1 MSNKK
6 DVKDILKEQGQEDQG
21 YAIIAYYE
29 DLKEIDNY
37 NQSPQE
43 YFYHKNHVQAL
54 IKITKDAIL
63 HGLAEDQRN
72 EYIEGSSVWPTLNER
87 EKNKVLEEFS
97 SLSDFI
103 SIISDAYENN
113 TPVPISYLPSLNQRI
128 LNSDLKPDIKDD
140 LRKKF
145 DKIVDISIANGRH
158 ATRLSYPGEKSSR
171 IVHDAIYIRPDH
183 SKLFCT
189 SSSNGEIRT
198 LLNQIYNYSISSRAK
213 DEHIRQIM
221 DLCEIINFQ
230 DANRF
235 IKFSNDYVFD
245 METQEIKTYTE
256 TMFIIKKFDFN
267 YDPDAK
273 CERWIKFLASSVD
286 VSDIPVLQEFF
297 GYIFYYGLP
306 AQNFLILKGPTR
318 SGKGTTLRALIGLI
332 GNGNF
337 SAVPASALF
346 SKDDQGHNLASL
358 EGKMVNV
365 DGETPPNDL
374 NHISNLKKFSGMDL
388 IWANEKYQIPHAFI
402 YTGKLVFAL
411 NSLPKIKLNDQ
422 EIDSFFSRILIIN
435 YTKSHTEDQN
445 THLVDELMEEL
456 PGIFNWAMDGLTRLK
471 GNDFKFSNIQNLEEK
486 QRLYTLESDPLK
498 VFSDEWIVSGNEE
511 YTPESL
517 FTEFNSFCS
526 QNFIDPS
533 MNVKSLRSF
542 QLKISDILKAREDL
556 KFEKIRSGHSNST
569 VYTGISIK
577 KPDLPKTETTEKKET
592 NLEESEQ
599 GPRIMDYRYG
609 DMETE
614 PLYYRLNKDFNK
626 FDGAFFYGGHITV
639 DSVRK
644 IMVPG
649 TSDVAYALYK
659 LRIPKHAKDSDY
671 PKGWLRFTTSA
682 EPLDE
687 KAYNALSRGDQK

>member
-1 MSNKK
+1 MPNKK
-6 DVKDILKEQGQEDQG
+6 DIKKILAKQKYESKN
-21 YAIIAYYE
+21 YYE
-29 DLKEIDNY
+29 DYREIDNY
-37 NQSPQE
+37 NQHPGA
-43 YFYHKNHVQAL
+43 YFYHDNHVKAL
-54 IKITKDAIL
+54 IKITKDAISS
-63 HGLAEDQRN
+63 GLPEDQIN
-72 EYIEGSSVWPTLNER
+72 EYLEGSSVWPTLNEK

-97 SLSDFI
+97 PLSDFI
-103 SIISDAYENN
+103 SIIFDTYENN
-113 TPVPISYLPSLNQRI
+113 KPLQISDLGPIYQKI

-145 DKIVDISIANGRH
+145 DKIVDISITKGLN

-171 IVHDAIYIRPDH
+171 IVHDEIYIRPDY
-183 SKLFCT
+183 SKLFST

-198 LLNQIYNYSISSRAK
+198 LLNQIYNSISSRAK

-230 DANRF
+230 DANRY

-245 METQEIKTYTE
+245 METQEIIQYSE
-256 TMFIIKKFDFN
+256 AMFIIKKFDFN
-267 YDPDAK
+267 YDTDAK
-273 CERWIKFLASSVD
+273 CDKWVKFLGSSVD
-286 VSDIPVLQEFF
+286 ENGIPVLQEFF
-297 GYIFYYGLP
+297 GYIFYYELP

-318 SGKGTTLRALIGLI
+318 SGKGTTLRVLIGLI

-445 THLVDELMEEL
+445 THLADELMEEL
-456 PGIFNWAMDGLTRLK
+456 PGVFNWAMEGLKRLK
-471 GNDFKFSNIQNLEEK
+471 SNDFKFSNIQNLEEK

-498 VFSDEWIVSGNEE
+498 VFSDEVIIPGDCEIKPEE
-511 YTPESL
+511 LYKL
-517 FTEFNSFCS
+517 FKEFCEKN
-526 QNFIDPS
+526 NIDPS
-533 MNVKSLRSF
+533 MNVKNLLSF
-542 QLKISDILKAREDL
+542 QRQINNILKMREDIHF
-556 KFEKIRSGHSNST
+556 KKNRKGHDNST
-569 VYTGISIK
+569 IYSGFSIK
-577 KPDLPKTETTEKKET
+577 KPEQPKTETIDKGEINSEK
-592 NLEESEQ
+592 SEQ
-599 GPRIMDYRYG
+599 PDHRKTMKRSIHYYQLNANFDRYG
-609 DMETE
+609 FGFFQNSDIEMQGSRT
-614 PLYYRLNKDFNK
+614 YY
-626 FDGAFFYGGHITV
+626 Y
-639 DSVRK
+639 
-644 IMVPG
+644 
-649 TSDVAYALYK
+649 
-659 LRIPKHAKDSDY
+659 KDSTKTKYMLYQLLMPEEPENTPD
-671 PKGWLRFTTSA
+671 GWFSFLKDSRELSS
-682 EPLDE
+682 E
-687 KAYNALSRGDQK
+687 KEYNALSRGDQQ

>member
-1 MSNKK
+1 MPNKK
-6 DVKDILKEQGQEDQG
+6 DIKKILAKQKYESKN
-21 YAIIAYYE
+21 YYE
-29 DLKEIDNY
+29 DYREIDNY
-37 NQSPQE
+37 NQHPGA
-43 YFYHKNHVQAL
+43 YFYHDNHVKAL
-54 IKITKDAIL
+54 IKITKDAISS
-63 HGLAEDQRN
+63 GLPEDQIN
-72 EYIEGSSVWPTLNER
+72 EYLEGSSVWPTLNEK

-97 SLSDFI
+97 PLSDFI
-103 SIISDAYENN
+103 SIIFDTYENN
-113 TPVPISYLPSLNQRI
+113 KPLQISDLGPIYQKI

-145 DKIVDISIANGRH
+145 DKIVDISITKGLN

-171 IVHDAIYIRPDH
+171 IVHDEIYIRPDY
-183 SKLFCT
+183 SKLFST

-198 LLNQIYNYSISSRAK
+198 LLNQIYNSISSRAK

-230 DANRF
+230 DANRY

-245 METQEIKTYTE
+245 METQEIIQYSE
-256 TMFIIKKFDFN
+256 AMFIIKKFDFN
-267 YDPDAK
+267 YDTDAK
-273 CERWIKFLASSVD
+273 CDKWVKFLGSSVD
-286 VSDIPVLQEFF
+286 ENGIPVLQEFF
-297 GYIFYYGLP
+297 GYIFYYELP

-318 SGKGTTLRALIGLI
+318 SGKGTTLRVLIGLI

-388 IWANEKYQIPHAFI
+388 IWANEKYQIPHAFV

-435 YTKSHTEDQN
+435 YTKSHTDDQN
-445 THLVDELMEEL
+445 THLADELMEEL

-517 FTEFNSFCS
+517 FAEFNSFCS

-577 KPDLPKTETTEKKET
+577 KPDLPKTETTDKKET
-592 NLEESEQ
+592 NLEESDQ
-599 GPRIMDYRYG
+599 GPMIMDYRYG

-626 FDGAFFYGGHITV
+626 FDDAFFYGGHIIV

-649 TSDVAYALYK
+649 TSNVAYALYK

-682 EPLDE
+682 EPLVCLYFE
-687 KAYNALSRGDQK
+687 QRN

>member
-6 DVKDILKEQGQEDQG
+6 DIKDILKEQREEDQG
-21 YAIIAYYE
+21 YAITAYYE

-37 NQSPQE
+37 NQHPGA
-43 YFYHKNHVQAL
+43 YFYHDGHVKAL
-54 IKITKDAIL
+54 IKITKDALL
-63 HGLAEDQRN
+63 HGLAEDQKN
-72 EYIEGSSVWPTLNER
+72 EYIEGSSVWPTLNDK
-87 EKNKVLEEFS
+87 EKNKVLQEFS
-97 SLSDFI
+97 PLSDFI
-103 SIISDAYENN
+103 SIISDAYEDN
-113 TPVPISYLPSLNQRI
+113 TPVPISDLPSLYQRI

-145 DKIVDISIANGRH
+145 DKIVDLSITKGFH
-158 ATRLSYPGEKSSR
+158 GTRLSYPGEKSSR
-171 IVHDAIYIRPDH
+171 IVHDAIYIRPN
-183 SKLFCT
+183 SFKLFST
-189 SSSNGEIRT
+189 SSSNVEIRI
-198 LLNQIYNYSISSRAK
+198 LLNQIYISISSRAK

-221 DLCEIINFQ
+221 DLSEIINFQ

-235 IKFSNDYVFD
+235 IKFKNDYVFD
-245 METQEIKTYTE
+245 IETQEIIPYTE

-267 YDPDAK
+267 YNPDAK
-273 CERWIKFLASSVD
+273 CDRWVKFLGSSVD
-286 VSDIPVLQEFF
+286 ENDIPVLQEFF

-318 SGKGTTLRALIGLI
+318 SGKGTTLRVLISLI
-332 GNGNF
+332 GNGNI

-374 NHISNLKKFSGMDL
+374 NHISNLKKFTGMDL

-445 THLVDELMEEL
+445 THLADELIEEL
-456 PGIFNWAMDGLTRLK
+456 PGIFNWAMDGLKRLK
-471 GNDFKFSNIQNLEEK
+471 SNDFKFSNIQNLEEK

-498 VFSDEWIVSGNEE
+498 VFSDEWIVPGNEE

-569 VYTGISIK
+569 AYTGISIK
-577 KPDLPKTETTEKKET
+577 TPDLPKTETTDKKET
-592 NLEESEQ
+592 NLEKSEHA
-599 GPRIMDYRYG
+599 PMIMDYRYG
-609 DMETE
+609 NKDTET
-614 PLYYRLNKDFNK
+614 LYYRLNKDFNK
-626 FDGAFFYGGHITV
+626 FDGAFFYGSSIIV

-644 IMVPG
+644 IMVPR
-649 TSDVAYALYK
+649 TSEIAYVLYK
-659 LRIPKHAKDSDY
+659 LRIPKHSTDSDY
-671 PKGWLRFTTSA
+671 PRGWLRFTTSA

-687 KAYNALSRGDQK
+687 KAYNALSRGDEQ